1 MKTKMDDTG
10 KIASSIRQCVSESTG
25 GISTVFLAEVK
36 NGYPQFGSMYTHERR
51 DALVK
56 DLYDLSMKG
65 YWISDART
73 LPQHGPYAAWIKV
86 LVEKTSNHQTNIDA
100 EIIDMLVKSL
110 EYGEECI

>member
-1 MKTKMDDTG
+1 MKTKTDDVG
-10 KIASSIRQCVSESTG
+10 KVASSIRRCISESG
-25 GISTVFLAEVK
+25 GVISTVFLAGVK
-36 NGYPQFGSMYTHERR
+36 NGYPRSGWMYTHERR

-65 YWISDART
+65 YLISDVRT
-73 LPQHGPYAAWIKV
+73 LPQRGLATWIK
-86 LVEKTSNHQTNIDA
+86 LSMEKTSSHQTNIDA